1 MRYSVYLE
9 EVRRDNKLPTWN
21 HEVIKKHIRA
31 LSNVRGKN
39 ILDCLELLKG
49 CVRFDKRSI
58 YNITYNILTFD
69 DFKEQEGV

>member
-1 MRYSVYLE
+1 MLE
-9 EVRRDNKLPTWN
+9 GR
-21 HEVIKKHIRA
+21 
-31 LSNVRGKN
+31 